1 MRNSFF
7 PGSIVCLFVC
17 LSLPIANAQSG
28 SGGKPTPQEL
38 FEQRIMPIFRSPKP
52 SSCVQCHLSSVDLKN
67 YILPS
72 QEKTFASLRD
82 QGLIDLDDPDQSKI
96 LKLIGMGEK
105 DLDKGARLIHEKTR
119 QAEYE
124 AFANWI
130 EACAKDPKMRDL
142 PKLSAEDRARPES
155 ADEVIRHA
163 RKSRLVDSFVRNIW
177 TQRMR
182 CFPCH
187 TPYEIDPNNPKQQAA
202 IKTRHQLEEK
212 FGKDFMPR
220 LNIFRETP
228 EETLSNLIER
238 SRHPDEGD
246 LPLLNLDDPRK
257 SLLLLKPLSKLP
269 MKQENG
275 EFEPPSSRE
284 PVTHMGGLKMHPD
297 DQSYKSFVAWIQD
310 YANVVQGKYV
320 SVEDLPA
327 DNWMGTQK
335 VIKLSNAPED
345 WNVGVPVQLFLHAWR
360 DKDRSWSPEPIAFTQ
375 GTVTPRRLVN
385 GALFRITSK
394 GEPAEI
400 SENNDPL
407 GGGTYLVRV
416 YVDSRGR
423 LEKDPTLLLG
433 TEDFVGE
440 TELKKSR
447 WRDGFQQAPTVSA
460 EKLLIP

>member
-1 MRNSFF
+1 
-7 PGSIVCLFVC
+7 
-17 LSLPIANAQSG
+17 
-28 SGGKPTPQEL
+28 
-38 FEQRIMPIFRSPKP
+38 MPIFRSPKP

-82 QGLIDLDDPDQSKI
+82 QGLIDLDHPDQSKI
-96 LKLIGMGEK
+96 LTLIGMGEK

-130 EACAKDPKMRDL
+130 EACINDPKMRAL
-142 PKLSAEDRARPES
+142 PKLSLADRARPES

-187 TPYEIDPNNPKQQAA
+187 TPFEIDPDNPQQQAA
-202 IKTRHQLEEK
+202 IKTRQKLEEQ
-212 FGKDFMPR
+212 FGKDFLPR
-220 LNIFRETP
+220 LDIFRETP
-228 EETLSNLIER
+228 EETLASLIER

-246 LPLLNLDDPRK
+246 LPLLNLEDPRK

-284 PVTHMGGLKMHPD
+284 PVSHMGGLKMHPD

-360 DKDRSWSPEPIAFTQ
+360 DEDSSWSPEPIAFTQ
-375 GTVTPRRLVN
+375 GTVTPRRMVN
-385 GALFRITSK
+385 GALFRLTSK
-394 GEPAEI
+394 SDPAEI
-400 SENNDPL
+400 SEANDPL

-433 TEDFVGE
+433 TEDFIGE
-440 TELKKSR
+440 MELKKSR
-447 WRDGFQQAPTVSA
+447 WRDGFQQAPTVPA
-460 EKLLIP
+460 EKLSIP